1 MDKKEGGNVCENC
14 CSGGNCGHGM
24 GMHGCCHG
32 GKHHLLKVIL
42 KLVII
47 MLVFFFGFKIGV
59 MTGYLQAGYGGG
71 AFEGNGFGMMR
82 GYNYYNNLPNANG
95 GVGVPAQ
102 IPAQ

>member
-1 MDKKEGGNVCENC
+1 MENLDKKQCDSCEHG
-14 CSGGNCGHGM
+14 SCGGM

-59 MTGYLQAGYGGG
+59 MTGYLQAGYGRG
-71 AFEGNGFGMMR
+71 AFEGNGFGIMR
-82 GYNYYNNLPNANG
+82 GYNYSNNLPNANG
-95 GVGVPAQ
+95 GVVTPTPAQ
-102 IPAQ
+102 